1 MTIDREP
8 RRPPPPFAAPS
19 SLRAGPRP
27 QAEPP
32 HGLRPLRRRRFVLRR
47 IHYIGLAVLALA
59 LVVGGVLFIRSQGA
73 AGPRLVARPTALAQQ
88 TPAGM
93 EQMVDV
99 TLAPDDIRPITPDEA
114 RAFNAA
120 IPFSTL
126 PILSAKPFI
135 MPADKLE
142 DYARALDCLTAA
154 VYYEAGSETA
164 AGQAAVAQVVINR
177 MRHPAYPKTVCGVI
191 FQGSERTTGCQFSF
205 TCDGAMTRPPSP
217 EGWARAR
224 LAAGAA
230 LNGFVASSVGMA
242 THYHTDWV
250 APYWAER
257 LVKMRQI
264 GTHIFYRWG
273 GGWGLPPAFTGR
285 HAGVEPTVAKMAL
298 VTTPIEPLDLVDPA
312 LVAPPPPVVVSMAAP
327 PPVAQPAPAPVQTPL
342 ASASA
347 SGAGVSSPSGEATRA
362 VAAPARPTVEN
373 PLTTT
378 PGEPQ
383 PRRRSRIA
391 APS

>member
-1 MTIDREP
+1 M
-8 RRPPPPFAAPS
+8 
-19 SLRAGPRP
+19 
-27 QAEPP
+27 
-32 HGLRPLRRRRFVLRR
+32 RPLRRRRFVLRR

-59 LVVGGVLFIRSQGA
+59 LVFGGVLFIRSQGA

-93 EQMVDV
+93 EQMVDA